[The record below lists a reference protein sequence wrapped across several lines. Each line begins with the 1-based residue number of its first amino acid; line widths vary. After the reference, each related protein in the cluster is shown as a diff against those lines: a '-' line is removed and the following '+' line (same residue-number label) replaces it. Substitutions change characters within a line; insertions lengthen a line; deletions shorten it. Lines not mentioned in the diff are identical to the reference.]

1 MRGKDAYLKEIE
13 ETESYAR
20 ILAKGYSYTAITWG
34 KVNLSIGIPNTI
46 IAAIAGASAL
56 SNFSNSNIVAGILSI
71 IVSVLSGLLTFL
83 NPSDRAK
90 SHMQAFTEFQRLCQ
104 RLNMMK
110 IDLASEDGEVISDEL
125 RRKMEDMFEKLHD
138 LRSASPMIPGWAY
151 KVAKS
156 EVEKNII
163 Y

>member
-1 MRGKDAYLKEIE
+1 MNSKDDYLKEIE
-13 ETESYAR
+13 DTESYAR
-20 ILAKGYSYTAITWG
+20 ILAKGYSHTALAWG

-56 SNFSNSNIVAGILSI
+56 SDFTNSNIIAGILSI

-90 SHMQAFTEFQRLCQ
+90 SHTQAFTEFQRLCQ
-104 RLNMMK
+104 QIKLLR
-110 IDLASEDGEVISDEL
+110 IDIANEKEANLSKELRQKMDEL
-125 RRKMEDMFEKLHD
+125 FEKLHT
-138 LRSASPMIPGWAY
+138 LRSSSPMIPGWAY
-151 KVAKS
+151 EIAKS
-156 EVEKNII
+156 EVKNKII

>member
-1 MRGKDAYLKEIE
+1 MNNKDDYLKEIE
-13 ETESYAR
+13 DTESYAR
-20 ILAKGYSYTAITWG
+20 ILAKGYSHTAIAWG

-56 SNFSNSNIVAGILSI
+56 SDFTNSNIIAGILSI

-90 SHMQAFTEFQRLCQ
+90 SHTQAFTEFQRLCQ
-104 RLNMMK
+104 QIKLLR
-110 IDLASEDGEVISDEL
+110 IDIANEKEANLSKELRQKMDEL
-125 RRKMEDMFEKLHD
+125 FEKLHT
-138 LRSASPMIPGWAY
+138 LRSSSPMIPGWAY
-151 KVAKS
+151 EIAKS
-156 EVEKNII
+156 EVKNKIV

>member
-20 ILAKGYSYTAITWG
+20 ILAKGYSYTAIAWG
-34 KVNLSIGIPNTI
+34 KVNLSIGVPNTI

-110 IDLASEDGEVISDEL
+110 IDLANEDGGVISDEL
-125 RRKMEDMFEKLHD
+125 RRKIEDMFEKLHD
-138 LRSASPMIPGWAY
+138 LRSVSPMIPVWAY

>member
-1 MRGKDAYLKEIE
+1 MDSKAAYLKEIE
-13 ETESYAR
+13 DAESYAR
-20 ILAKGYSYTAITWG
+20 ILAKGYSHTAITWG

-56 SNFSNSNIVAGILSI
+56 SNFSYSNIIAGSLSI
-71 IVSVLSGLLTFL
+71 IASVLSGLLTFL

-104 RLNMMK
+104 QINLLKMDISNEP
-110 IDLASEDGEVISDEL
+110 SEGISKEL
-125 RRKMEDMFEKLHD
+125 RQKMEDLFEKLHN

-151 KVAKS
+151 KIAKS
-156 EVEKNII
+156 EVEQNIK